1 MLANQV
7 PSSTKRIKKINSLIK
22 MKQKLSIASEK
33 ETM

>member
-7 PSSTKRIKKINSLIK
+7 PSSTKRKKINSLIK